1 MIKLR
6 EYNLFVI
13 KSEYVDFYK
22 NKPDELYEIIYKL
35 NNLKYNFNYGITL
48 YEQLCNK
55 ISIET
60 LKKYLNDKFNLN
72 NEKTFYIN
80 NVFIELKYSRI
91 VIKSKYN
98 YPRILKSLNCYNRNI
113 FVCDF
118 INKDYFWLSN
128 FVRDDVLQYI

>member
-13 KSEYVDFYK
+13 KNEYVDFYK
-22 NKPDELYEIIYKL
+22 KKPFELYEILYKL
-35 NNLKYNFNYGITL
+35 SNLKFNFNYGITL

-55 ISIET
+55 INIET
-60 LKKYLNDKFNLN
+60 LKYYLNDKYNLD
-72 NEKTFYIN
+72 NERNFYIN
-80 NVFIELKYSRI
+80 KIFIELKYSR
-91 VIKSKYN
+91 VVVKSKYN

-128 FVRDDVLQYI
+128 FVREDVLQYI

>member
-1 MIKLR
+1 MIILR
-6 EYNLFVI
+6 EYNLFVVRN
-13 KSEYVDFYK
+13 EYVDFYK
-22 NKPDELYEIIYKL
+22 NKPEELYEILYKL
-35 NNLKYNFNYGITL
+35 GNLKYNFNYGITL

-55 ISIET
+55 INIET
-60 LKKYLNDKFNLN
+60 LRSYLNDKYNLN
-72 NEKTFYIN
+72 NQRNFYIN
-80 NVFIELKYSRI
+80 KMFIELKYSRV

>member
-1 MIKLR
+1 M
-6 EYNLFVI
+6 
-13 KSEYVDFYK
+13 DFYK
-22 NKPDELYEIIYKL
+22 NKPEELYDILHKL
-35 NNLKYNFNYGITL
+35 SNLKYNFNYGITL

-55 ISIET
+55 INIET
-60 LKKYLNDKFNLN
+60 LRCYLNDKYNLN
-72 NEKTFYIN
+72 NQRNFYIN
-80 NVFIELKYSRI
+80 KMFIELKYSRV